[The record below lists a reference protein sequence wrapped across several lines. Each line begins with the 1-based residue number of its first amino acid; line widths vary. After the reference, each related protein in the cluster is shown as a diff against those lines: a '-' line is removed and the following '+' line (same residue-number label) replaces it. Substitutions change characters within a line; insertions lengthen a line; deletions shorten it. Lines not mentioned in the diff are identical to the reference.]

1 VPRAAHVV
9 LAIVVIGGAACSR
22 ERAAAAF
29 NEAARYATEASDL
42 DRYFAYCN
50 AMLGRPYQQ
59 YYVRSSD
66 AWRRSFDATTADTR
80 IVQTPHALVPFRDF
94 LVEYPPGFFLVAL
107 PPALLSSTPRGY
119 GAVFGLF
126 MIALIAIAVR
136 VSIAIGEYIG
146 KPVKPVALAGATAAG
161 AVAIGMVVT
170 QRYDAAVSMLLC
182 AMCWAVITRRPIAGG
197 IAAGAAVAIKIVP
210 IVVVVVCGLYLAAE
224 GRRRDLRIVAWS
236 AVVTIMIVCGPA
248 AIAAPS
254 GVLDTLRYHRDRPL
268 EVGSTGA
275 ALLGLW
281 HSVDRS
287 PSASVR
293 MVRSFGS
300 SNVVGRFDSIALIAS
315 LVASIVVVI
324 GTWMWAWR
332 RFVACRTSSPRA
344 GVLIAASAA
353 IVALVIAT
361 NKVGSPQYL
370 VWLLPLGVLASF
382 IDGRAIAVGLL
393 FAAFLLAHVAYPILA
408 SAVEALEP
416 WAMAVILA
424 RNLTLVA
431 WAVTIATRAGDRRRR
446 YSRTPGASCPVRS
459 TYSTYDPR

>member
-1 VPRAAHVV
+1 VPALTTAHARVPRAAHVV
-9 LAIVVIGGAACSR
+9 LAIVVIGGSACSG

-50 AMLGRPYQQ
+50 AVLGRPYQQ

-66 AWRRSFDATTADTR
+66 AWRQSFDDHIAMTADSG
-80 IVQTPHALVPFRDF
+80 IVQPPHPLVPFRDF

-107 PPALLSSTPRGY
+107 PPALLSSTTRGY
-119 GAVFGLF
+119 AAAFGLF

-136 VSIAIGEYIG
+136 LSIAIGRYIG
-146 KPVKPVALAGATAAG
+146 EPDKPYSARALAGATAAG
-161 AVAIGMVVT
+161 AVAIGIVVT

-182 AMCWAVITRRPIAGG
+182 AMCWGVITRRPIAGG

-210 IVVVVVCGLYLAAE
+210 VVVAILCGLYLAAE
-224 GRRRDLRIVAWS
+224 GRRRDLRIAARS
-236 AVVTIMIVCGPA
+236 AFVTIAIMCGPA
-248 AIAAPS
+248 VIAAPS
-254 GVLDTLRYHRDRPL
+254 GVLDMLRYHRDRPL

-281 HSVDRS
+281 HSVD
-287 PSASVR
+287 PSSVR

-300 SNVVGRFDSIALIAS
+300 SNIVGRFDSIALTAS

-324 GTWMWAWR
+324 GIWKWAWR
-332 RFVACRTSSPRA
+332 RFLACRTSNACAR
-344 GVLIAASAA
+344 VLLAASAA
-353 IVALVIAT
+353 IVAVVIAT

-382 IDGRAIAVGLL
+382 IDGRAIAIGLL
-393 FAAFLLAHVAYPILA
+393 FAAFVLAQVAYPIVA
-408 SAVEALEP
+408 PAVEALEP
-416 WAMAVILA
+416 WAMAVVLA

-431 WAVTIATRAGDRRRR
+431 WAVTIGTRAGE
-446 YSRTPGASCPVRS
+446 
-459 TYSTYDPR
+459 